1 MKKYLVIGNPI
12 EHSLSPEIH
21 NYWLKKNN
29 INAVYEKRKLDG
41 DDIVELIDEIRN
53 DKISGVNV
61 TVPFKRDVI
70 PFLDDLSK
78 EANITQSVN
87 TIFFKNNKIT
97 GHNTDIAGFQISL
110 KDTEF
115 NLNNKKVLILGSG
128 GVVPSIIYALEKSGV
143 SQITICNRTKSKAI
157 ELKKTFSNL
166 KIVEWGMVPE
176 FDMIINATSL
186 GLDKN
191 DKIDLNFTKVNKNK
205 FFYDVIYNPKETNFL
220 QIGKNLGAQILN
232 GKKMFIYQASEAF
245 KLWHNINPEINDEV
259 LKLLDQ

>member
-29 INAVYEKRKLDG
+29 INAVYEKRKLNG

-128 GVVPSIIYALEKSGV
+128 GVVPSIIYGLEKSGV
-143 SQITICNRTKSKAI
+143 SQITISNRTKIKAI
-157 ELKKTFSNL
+157 ELKKTFSSL
-166 KIVEWGMVPE
+166 EIVDWGTIPE

-186 GLDKN
+186 GLDLSL
-191 DKIDLNFTKVNKNK
+191 IH
-205 FFYDVIYNPKETNFL
+205 I
-220 QIGKNLGAQILN
+220 
-232 GKKMFIYQASEAF
+232 
-245 KLWHNINPEINDEV
+245 
-259 LKLLDQ
+259 

>member
-1 MKKYLVIGNPI
+1 M
-12 EHSLSPEIH
+12 
-21 NYWLKKNN
+21 
-29 INAVYEKRKLDG
+29 
-41 DDIVELIDEIRN
+41 IDEIRN
-53 DKISGVNV
+53 EKISGVNV

-191 DKIDLNFTKVNKNK
+191 DKIDLNFTNINKNK

-220 QIGKNLGAQILN
+220 QIWG
-232 GKKMFIYQASEAF
+232 
-245 KLWHNINPEINDEV
+245 
-259 LKLLDQ
+259 